1 MRTTALHIAEET
13 HHSID
18 DHDHSVL
25 DLNLS
30 YLIVETA
37 VLGCELYERGISQ
50 LETKKSIF

>member
-18 DHDHSVL
+18 DHYHSVL